1 MYLFIHGLA
10 AFDRLAFFIV
20 FFWIVLEIFVENII
34 KLLVNTELEIK
45 NLSHKFK
52 SSQYWILKNINFSLQ
67 EGELVGLLG
76 PSGCGKT
83 TLLRLIAG
91 FDTPC
96 NGEILKSDQIISKE
110 DYLLPPE
117 RRNIGMVFQDF
128 ALFPHLDVWKNV
140 CFGISNGSSDKERA
154 KWLLSLLDIYALR
167 NRYPH
172 QLSGGQ
178 RQRVALARA
187 LAPGT
192 SLVLLDEPFCS
203 LDVDVRSRLRNELSL
218 VLKSCSASALLV
230 THDPHEALAICDRV
244 AVMNDGIIQ
253 QYSNPSDIVANPS
266 NDFVAKFVLQKNI
279 LPISFVDGYY
289 STPIGQINLSRN
301 IPLSDSSKYTFD
313 IKSIFIVL
321 DRNGISTVL
330 AREYRIDH
338 YILVVGIMNLKI
350 RVVHD
355 LNNIINIGEKCTI
368 KFYEHNKGVIFPEK
382 IQTFLV

>member
-1 MYLFIHGLA
+1 M
-10 AFDRLAFFIV
+10 V
-20 FFWIVLEIFVENII
+20 S
-34 KLLVNTELEIK
+34 TELEIK

-52 SSQYWILKNINFSLQ
+52 SSEYWILKNINLSIQ

-91 FDTPC
+91 FDTP
-96 NGEILKSDQIISKE
+96 NKGIILKSDEIISKD

-117 RRNIGMVFQDF
+117 RRDIGMVFQDF
-128 ALFPHLDVWKNV
+128 ALFPHLNVWKNV
-140 CFGISNGSSDKERA
+140 CFGITKGSLNHERA
-154 KWLLSLLDIYALR
+154 KWLLSLLDIYALK

-172 QLSGGQ
+172 ELSGGQ

-244 AVMNDGIIQ
+244 AVMKDGVIQ
-253 QYSNPSDIVANPS
+253 QYSNPSEIVTNPS
-266 NDFVAKFVLQKNI
+266 NDFVAKFVLQKNV
-279 LPISFVDGYY
+279 LPISNINGKY
-289 STPIGQINLSRN
+289 STPIGQINLSDD
-301 IPLSDSSKYTFD
+301 ILLSENSKYIFD
-313 IKSIFIVL
+313 IRSIFILL
-321 DRNGISTVL
+321 DKNGISTVL

-338 YILVVGIMNLKI
+338 YILVVAIMNLNI
-350 RVVHD
+350 RIVHD
-355 LNNIINIGEKCTI
+355 LNSIVNIGDKCTI
-368 KFYEHNKGVIFPEK
+368 KFNQHNKGVILPEK
-382 IQTFLV
+382 IQSFLV